1 MLKKIIFI
9 EQTATPNTFK
19 TIFGEGI
26 STHLWNKFSNK
37 YNHSLT
43 RLAMTL
49 DRENYKKLEEFLA
62 I

>member
-19 TIFGEGI
+19 NIFGDVG
-26 STHLWNKFSNK
+26 THLWNKFANC
-37 YNHSLT
+37 YGHSLT

-49 DRENYKKLEEFLA
+49 DVDNFRKLEEYLN
-62 I
+62 